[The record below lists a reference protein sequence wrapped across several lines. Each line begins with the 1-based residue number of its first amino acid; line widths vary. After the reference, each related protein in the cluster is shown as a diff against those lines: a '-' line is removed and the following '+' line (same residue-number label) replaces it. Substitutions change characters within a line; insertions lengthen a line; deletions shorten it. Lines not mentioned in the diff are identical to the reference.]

1 MKIYNEVIIDL
12 NGNVIKED
20 SFMYDGEIIQC
31 KGGGGGPPPPTEAET
46 ELTKKQTELLDE
58 QVKQLRKQNELIE
71 ELWPTLESYYKGQI
85 DYSQLQLEA
94 AEKLLPLQTELAE
107 QGIELGNIQLEAIK
121 SETERNRALEPVLL
135 EAMGY
140 EKDESGNYVA
150 VEGEQDPLLAQLE
163 ERYTKTIAGEEGVSP
178 YLESE
183 LAKERAKLEEDL
195 SRRLGPNWR
204 ATTPGIQALSD
215 FDTKADLLREEAQQ
229 RSIASAGSQYL
240 SARGVMAG
248 EKQQKVSNLLSLTGR
263 TPTLTGGGST
273 GAGISAGGGIAQGL
287 MSGGG
292 SAMAGISDLRNYYQK
307 QRYDQW
313 AASQGR
319 AAGRTQAMMGGA
331 IAGGMLGA
339 KVGATAGLPG
349 IAIGAGTGLL
359 TGYLLS

>member
-1 MKIYNEVIIDL
+1 MSLLKSFSKLPWVKLAFGD
-12 NGNVIKED
+12 ED
-20 SFMYDGEIIQC
+20 Q
-31 KGGGGGPPPPTEAET
+31 PTLPTPSAEEK
-46 ELTKKQTELLDE
+46 ELTKTQTELVKQ
-58 QVKQLRKQNELIE
+58 QVKQLTRQNDMLER
-71 ELWPTLESYYKGQI
+71 LWPTLEKYYTGQI

-94 AEKLLPLQTELAE
+94 AKELQPLQTELAKK
-107 QGIELGNIQLEAIK
+107 GVELQSLQLDAIK

-215 FDTKADLLREEAQQ
+215 FDTKANLLREEAQQ
-229 RSIASAGSQYL
+229 RAIASAGSQYL

-263 TPTLTGGGST
+263 TPVFTGGGST
-273 GAGISAGGGIAQGL
+273 GAGMGGGIAQGL

-319 AAGRTQAMMGGA
+319 AAGRIQAMMGGA
-331 IAGGMLGA
+331 LGGA
-339 KVGATAGLPG
+339 QIGATVGGVPGAVIGGGAGLL
-349 IAIGAGTGLL
+349 A
-359 TGYLLS
+359 GYLLS